1 MSTLE
6 RLSHQEELE
15 LGRRVR
21 ETGDLEAR
29 DTLVL
34 HTLPL
39 VAHIAKRYRW
49 STVDYED
56 LIQEGRVGLVIAA
69 ERWEPRQGHDFG
81 AFAQWW
87 ILQLISRLV
96 LEYGDIRI
104 PANVAYEMHK
114 VRRAMNELALSLGR
128 PPSDEEIAAK
138 AGITLKLTRRALQCL
153 KLQVISASHV
163 DTRFAESADTEIVDW
178 LSEIADQEAL
188 RADHVLEA
196 RQELD
201 AACERLNVLVDAL
214 YADEAIAERHRDLF
228 VRFYGLDGRLQKRTY
243 ISVSERLGFT
253 KVGAVTAI
261 RRTWEKLQRS
271 GVDMDHDTVL
281 AELDRIA
288 TFEKLAH
295 KRVGAEKE

>member
-1 MSTLE
+1 MDVLA
-6 RLSHQEELE
+6 RLPHEEELE
-15 LGRRVR
+15 LGRRVQ

-39 VAHIAKRYRW
+39 VTHIAKRYRW
-49 STVDYED
+49 SSVDWED
-56 LIQEGRVGLVIAA
+56 LVQEGRVGLVIAA
-69 ERWEPRQGHDFG
+69 QRWEPRQGHDFG

-114 VRRAMNELALSLGR
+114 VRRTMNELALTLGR

-138 AGITLKLTRRALQCL
+138 ADITLKLTRRALRCL
-153 KLQVISASHV
+153 RLQIVSASHV
-163 DTRFAESADTEIVDW
+163 DTSFSEAGEKEGLDW
-178 LSEIADQEAL
+178 LSEIADPEAL

-201 AACERLNVLVDAL
+201 AACERLNTLVNAL
-214 YADEAIAERHRDLF
+214 YEDESISEKHRTLF
-228 VRFYGLDGRLQKRTY
+228 VRFYGLDGRLQKRTH
-243 ISVSERLGFT
+243 ISVGEQLGFT
-253 KVGAVTAI
+253 KVGAVTVI
-261 RRTWEKLQRS
+261 RRTWEKLHR
-271 GVDMDHDTVL
+271 VDTDMDHDTVL
-281 AELDRIA
+281 AELVRIA
-288 TFEKLAH
+288 ALEKLAH
-295 KRVGAEKE
+295 KRVGTGKE